1 MKQGNKQRRVQ
12 EEKLNFSVKK
22 WRILLE
28 NEDIFSVESLSV
40 LKRLLDYGGM
50 ATSSQL
56 ATKYGNTKEFYQKM
70 FCEMARNLGIY
81 TESKIIELDDKEAKY
96 IPVLYVGK
104 CINRHGV
111 GNPIWKLTDE
121 LYQALEQINLFYIPL
136 YETRK
141 KEGKSKGEEER
152 KYWWLNINPKIWSFS
167 EMLVGD
173 VQNYTLYNERG
184 HKRRIF
190 QNFLDAKEGDLMIGY
205 ESHPVKQIVALAR
218 VVENSDGQNLYF
230 EKLEGFTVSIDYT
243 VLKNC
248 PELERM
254 EFFLNPNGSLFKLTE
269 GEYERIMDMV
279 REMNPIVLPRKGADS
294 YTKEQFFEEVYLPRE
309 KAESLMELLK
319 YKKNIILQGAPGV
332 GKTFTA
338 KRLAYAMLGQK
349 KQENIELIQFHQ
361 NYSYEDFVMGYKPK
375 GEHFELTRGIFY
387 EFCQRAA
394 NRPKEA
400 FFFLIDEINRG
411 NLSKIFGEL
420 FMLIEK
426 EYRGKKAVLAYSQ
439 TSFSVPKNLYL
450 IGMMNT
456 ADRSLAM
463 MDYAFRRRFSFF
475 EMEPAFS
482 SLGFQK
488 YQEKLN
494 SDKLNRVI
502 DKIEQLNKEIEKDYA
517 LGRGFCIGHSY
528 FCNQDRYSDAW
539 LAMVIEYDILPMLS
553 EYWFDEPERVDR
565 WREELLGI
573 LKREK

>member
-1 MKQGNKQRRVQ
+1 MRQGNKKSRNQ

-22 WRILLE
+22 WRMLLE
-28 NEDIFSVESLSV
+28 DENIFSVESLSV
-40 LKRLLDYGGM
+40 LKRLFDYGGM

-56 ATKYGNTKEFYQKM
+56 ATKYGNTKEFYQEK
-70 FCEMARNLGIY
+70 FCEMARNLGTY
-81 TESKIIELDDKEAKY
+81 TNNKIIELDERQSKY

-104 CINRHGV
+104 FINCHKV

-136 YETRK
+136 YDTKK
-141 KEGKSKGEEER
+141 KEGKVQNEVER
-152 KYWWLNINPKIWSFS
+152 NYWWLNANPKIWSFS
-167 EMLVGD
+167 EIIVGE
-173 VQNYTLYNERG
+173 VQNYTLYNENG

-190 QNFLDAKEGDLMIGY
+190 QNFLDAKKGDLIIGY
-205 ESHPVKQIVALAR
+205 ESHPVKQVVALAR
-218 VVENSDGQNLYF
+218 VVENSDGENLYF

-269 GEYERIMDMV
+269 GEYEVIMDMV
-279 REMNPIVLPRKGADS
+279 REMNPIVLPKKEIDF
-294 YTKEQFFEEVYLPRE
+294 YTKEQFLEEVYLPEERA
-309 KAESLMELLK
+309 KRLMELLK

-349 KQENIELIQFHQ
+349 KEENIELVQFHQ

-375 GEHFELTRGIFY
+375 GENFELVRGVFY

-394 NRPKEA
+394 NHPDED
-400 FFFLIDEINRG
+400 FFFLIDEMNRG

-420 FMLIEK
+420 LMLIEK
-426 EYRGKKAVLAYSQ
+426 DYRGTKVVLPYSQ
-439 TSFSVPKNLYL
+439 TSFSVPENVYI

-463 MDYAFRRRFSFF
+463 IDYALRRRFSFF
-475 EMEPAFS
+475 EMEPAFLS
-482 SLGFQK
+482 EGFRK
-488 YQEKLN
+488 YQKSLESEKLN
-494 SDKLNRVI
+494 RLI
-502 DKIEQLNKEIEKDYA
+502 EKIELLNLEIEKDYA
-517 LGRGFCIGHSY
+517 LGKGFCIGHSY
-528 FCNQDRYSDAW
+528 FCNQDSYSDAW
-539 LAMVIEYDILPMLS
+539 LCMVVEYDILPMLR
-553 EYWFDEPERVDR
+553 EYWFDEPERVKK
-565 WREELLGI
+565 WEEILLGVVD
-573 LKREK
+573 E

>member
-1 MKQGNKQRRVQ
+1 MKQGNKKLRAQ
-12 EEKLNFSVKK
+12 EEKLNFPVKK
-22 WRILLE
+22 WRMLLE
-28 NEDIFSVESLSV
+28 DEDIFSVESLSV

-56 ATKYGNTKEFYQKM
+56 ATKYGNTKEFYQEK
-70 FCEMARNLGIY
+70 FCEMARNLG
-81 TESKIIELDDKEAKY
+81 THTNSKIIELSEREAKY

-104 CINRHGV
+104 FINPYEV

-141 KEGKSKGEEER
+141 KEGKSKKEEER
-152 KYWWLNINPKIWSFS
+152 NYWWLNANPKIWSLS
-167 EMLVGD
+167 EMIVGE
-173 VQNYTLYNERG
+173 VQNYTFYNENG

-190 QNFLDAKEGDLMIGY
+190 QNFLDAKEGDLIIGY
-205 ESHPVKQIVALAR
+205 ESHPVKQVVALAR
-218 VVENSDGQNLYF
+218 VVENSGENLYF

-269 GEYERIMDMV
+269 GEYEIIMDMV
-279 REMNPIVLPRKGADS
+279 REMNPIVLPKKKVDL
-294 YTKEQFFEEVYLPRE
+294 YTEEQFLQEVYLPAK
-309 KAESLMELLK
+309 KAKCLVELLK

-338 KRLAYAMLGQK
+338 KRLAYVMLGQK
-349 KQENIELIQFHQ
+349 KTENVELIQFHQ

-394 NRPKEA
+394 NHPDED
-400 FFFLIDEINRG
+400 FFFLIDEMNRG

-420 FMLIEK
+420 LMLIEK
-426 EYRGKKAVLAYSQ
+426 EYRGTKAVLPYSQ
-439 TSFSVPKNLYL
+439 TSFSVPENIYI

-463 MDYAFRRRFSFF
+463 IDYALRRRFSFF

-482 SLGFQK
+482 SEGFQK
-488 YQEKLN
+488 YQESLKSEKFNQLIEKIQLLN
-494 SDKLNRVI
+494 L
-502 DKIEQLNKEIEKDYA
+502 EIEKDYA
-517 LGRGFCIGHSY
+517 LGKGFCIGHSY
-528 FCNQDRYSDAW
+528 FCNQDSYSDDW
-539 LAMVIEYDILPMLS
+539 IRMVVEYDILPMLS
-553 EYWFDEPERVDR
+553 EYWFDEPERVEK
-565 WREELLGI
+565 WRESLLEV
-573 LKREK
+573 LEK

>member
-1 MKQGNKQRRVQ
+1 MKQGNKKSRAQ
-12 EEKLNFSVKK
+12 EEKLNFPVKK
-22 WRILLE
+22 WRMLLE
-28 NEDIFSVESLSV
+28 DEDIFSVESLSV

-56 ATKYGNTKEFYQKM
+56 ATKYGNTKEFYQEK
-70 FCEMARNLGIY
+70 FCEMARNLG
-81 TESKIIELDDKEAKY
+81 THTNSKIIELSEREAKY

-104 CINRHGV
+104 FINPYEV

-141 KEGKSKGEEER
+141 KEGKLKKEEER
-152 KYWWLNINPKIWSFS
+152 NYWWLNANPKIWSLS
-167 EMLVGD
+167 EMIVGE
-173 VQNYTLYNERG
+173 VQNYTFYNENG

-190 QNFLDAKEGDLMIGY
+190 QNFLDAKEGDLIIGY
-205 ESHPVKQIVALAR
+205 ESHPVKQVVALAR
-218 VVENSDGQNLYF
+218 VVENSGENLYF

-269 GEYERIMDMV
+269 GEYEIIMDMV
-279 REMNPIVLPRKGADS
+279 REMNPIVLPKKKVDL
-294 YTKEQFFEEVYLPRE
+294 YTEEQFLQEVYLPAK
-309 KAESLMELLK
+309 KAKRLVELLK

-338 KRLAYAMLGQK
+338 KRLAYVMLGQK
-349 KQENIELIQFHQ
+349 KTENVELIQFHQ

-394 NRPKEA
+394 NHPDED
-400 FFFLIDEINRG
+400 FFFLIDEMNRG

-420 FMLIEK
+420 LMLIEK
-426 EYRGKKAVLAYSQ
+426 EYRGTKVVLPYSQ
-439 TSFSVPKNLYL
+439 TSFSVPENIYI

-463 MDYAFRRRFSFF
+463 IDYALRRRFSFF

-482 SLGFQK
+482 SEGFQK
-488 YQEKLN
+488 YQESLKSEKFNQLIEKIQLLN
-494 SDKLNRVI
+494 L
-502 DKIEQLNKEIEKDYA
+502 EIEKDYA
-517 LGRGFCIGHSY
+517 LGKGFCIGHSY
-528 FCNQDRYSDAW
+528 FCNQDSYSDDW
-539 LAMVIEYDILPMLS
+539 LRMVVEYDILSMLS
-553 EYWFDEPERVDR
+553 EYWFDEPERMEK
-565 WREELLGI
+565 WRESLLRV
-573 LKREK
+573 LEK